1 MARLRGQHRVQQ
13 QHRLQIE
20 ESNIRPSGGEFW
32 GAIDDKVSDW
42 EAKRRNQRADEAE
55 RRRADDDSSDGEE
68 TILFSPTAGHSAGS
82 VVGLLQVQR
91 KKQLQDCNYIVP
103 EVEHGDIRP

>member
-42 EAKRRNQRADEAE
+42 EAKRRNQRADEAPYE
-55 RRRADDDSSDGEE
+55 IHVPCSLVSEQTRHRA
-68 TILFSPTAGHSAGS
+68 LAA
-82 VVGLLQVQR
+82 LLVESR
-91 KKQLQDCNYIVP
+91 VLQI
-103 EVEHGDIRP
+103 